1 MSATLVHGGLPEGVR
16 RIDLL
21 SLVEDLGKRGLGL
34 SSTATRVLRH
44 YVWRSRDDDY
54 RPGRICAVWDRV
66 CRTADDLD
74 LCSRAINDAEREL
87 EVKGLIARTTGGNG
101 ARSGLRSG
109 GLIRWAA
116 GINLAP
122 LIERYA
128 NLKAAWEAR
137 ELQQQAINTCKAE
150 IRRIRRLIRDAAEPD
165 LMARADAILP
175 DGRVAPIQ
183 RIEKLE
189 VIRAALEAVLADLAS
204 DPRAMKTSDRPEENS
219 RPNIQN
225 QDSSRSCSGRQA
237 EPTITPRLALK
248 LASDEFR
255 LIAGAH
261 GDPGWP
267 SLIEASRQLASWLG
281 IGQRTWGK
289 ACSLLGRE
297 RAALCVLV
305 IDRNARL
312 QSGHRYRA
320 KHAGKCLSGMVRRAT
335 SGGFNLDGLLRAFQR
350 NELAG
355 SVAVSEA
362 SPPEIDQGQ
371 SMASLTAQIV
381 AHIGT
386 SMGDAA

>member
-1 MSATLVHGGLPEGVR
+1 MSATRVHGGLPAGIR
-16 RIDLL
+16 RVDLL

-54 RPGRICAVWDRV
+54 RSGRICAVWDRV

-87 EVKGLIARTTGGNG
+87 EAKGLIARTTGGNG

-109 GLIRWAA
+109 GVIRWAA

-128 NLKAAWEAR
+128 DLKAAWEAR
-137 ELQQQAINTCKAE
+137 ELEHQAIDTCKAE
-150 IRRIRRLIRDAAEPD
+150 IRRMRRLIREAAEPEFI
-165 LMARADAILP
+165 ARADAILP

-189 VIRAALEAVLADLAS
+189 AIQAALEAVLADLAS

-225 QDSSRSCSGRQA
+225 QDSSRSCSERP
-237 EPTITPRLALK
+237 EPTITPRMALE

-255 LIAGAH
+255 LIASVH

-267 SLIEASRQLASWLG
+267 SLVEASRQSASWLG
-281 IGQRTWGK
+281 IGQRSWGK
-289 ACSLLGRE
+289 ACSMLGRE

-320 KHAGKCLSGMVRRAT
+320 NHAGKCLSGMVRRAT
-335 SGGFNLDGLLRAFQR
+335 NGGFNLDGLLRAFQR
-350 NELAG
+350 DELAG
-355 SVAVSEA
+355 SGVVSEP
-362 SPPEIDQGQ
+362 SLPEPDQGQ
-371 SMASLTAQIV
+371 SMASLTAQILSR
-381 AHIGT
+381 IGT
-386 SMGDAA
+386 AMGDAA

>member
-1 MSATLVHGGLPEGVR
+1 MSATLVHGGLPAGVR

-34 SSTATRVLRH
+34 SSTATRLLRH

-54 RPGRICAVWDRV
+54 RAGRICAVWERV

-87 EVKGLIARTTGGNG
+87 EAKGLIARTTGGNG

-109 GLIRWAA
+109 GVIRWAA

-128 NLKAAWEAR
+128 DLKAAWEAR
-137 ELQQQAINTCKAE
+137 ELEQQAVNTCKAE
-150 IRRIRRLIRDAAEPD
+150 IRRMRRLIRDAADPQK
-165 LMARADAILP
+165 MARADAILP

-189 VIRAALEAVLADLAS
+189 TIRAALEAVLADLAN
-204 DPRAMKTSDRPEENS
+204 DPRAMKTSDRSEENS

-225 QDSSRSCSGRQA
+225 HDSSRSCSERPA
-237 EPTITPRLALK
+237 EPTITPSLALE

-255 LIAGAH
+255 LIASGH

-267 SLIEASRQLASWLG
+267 GLIEASRQTASWLG

-289 ACSLLGRE
+289 ACAMLGRE

-320 KHAGKCLSGMVRRAT
+320 NHTGKCLSGMVRRA
-335 SGGFNLDGLLRAFQR
+335 SNGGFNLDGLLRAFQR
-350 NELAG
+350 DELAG
-355 SVAVSEA
+355 SGAISEA
-362 SPPEIDQGQ
+362 SPPETDQGQ
-371 SMASLTAQIV
+371 SMASLTSQILSR
-381 AHIGT
+381 IGT
-386 SMGDAA
+386 TMGDAA

>member
-1 MSATLVHGGLPEGVR
+1 MSAALVHGGLPAGIR
-16 RIDLL
+16 RVDLL

-54 RPGRICAVWDRV
+54 RAGRICAVWDRV

-87 EVKGLIARTTGGNG
+87 EAKGLIARTTGGNG

-109 GLIRWAA
+109 GVIRWAA

-122 LIERYA
+122 LIERYVH
-128 NLKAAWEAR
+128 LKDAWEAR
-137 ELQQQAINTCKAE
+137 ELEQQAIDTCKAE
-150 IRRIRRLIRDAAEPD
+150 IRRMRRLIRDAAEPE
-165 LMARADAILP
+165 LIARADAILP

-189 VIRAALEAVLADLAS
+189 TIRAALEAVLADLAS
-204 DPRAMKTSDRPEENS
+204 HPRAMKTSDRPEENS

-225 QDSSRSCSGRQA
+225 HDSSRSCSGRPS
-237 EPTITPRLALK
+237 EPTTTPRMALE
-248 LASDEFR
+248 LASEEFR
-255 LIAGAH
+255 LIASGH

-267 SLIEASRQLASWLG
+267 SLVEASRQTASWLG

-289 ACSLLGRE
+289 ACSSLGRE

-320 KHAGKCLSGMVRRAT
+320 NHAGKCLSGMVRRAT
-335 SGGFNLDGLLRAFQR
+335 SGGFNLDGLLRALQR
-350 NELAG
+350 DELAG
-355 SVAVSEA
+355 SGAISEA
-362 SPPEIDQGQ
+362 SPPEPDQGGG
-371 SMASLTAQIV
+371 MASLTAQILSR
-381 AHIGT
+381 IGT
-386 SMGDAA
+386 VMGDEA

>member
-1 MSATLVHGGLPEGVR
+1 MSATLVHGGLPEGIR

-54 RPGRICAVWDRV
+54 RAGRICAVWDRV

-87 EVKGLIARTTGGNG
+87 EAKGLIARTTGGNG

-109 GLIRWAA
+109 GVIRWAA

-128 NLKAAWEAR
+128 DLKAAWAAR
-137 ELQQQAINTCKAE
+137 ELEQQAIDTCKAE
-150 IRRIRRLIRDAAEPD
+150 IRRMRRLIRDAAEPQM
-165 LMARADAILP
+165 MARADAILP

-189 VIRAALEAVLADLAS
+189 AIRAALEGVLAGLAG
-204 DPRAMKTSDRPEENS
+204 DPRAMKTSDRPEESS

-225 QDSSRSCSGRQA
+225 QDSSRSCSEHPT
-237 EPTITPRLALK
+237 EPTITPRMALE

-255 LIAGAH
+255 LIASGH
-261 GDPGWP
+261 GDPGWL
-267 SLIEASRQLASWLG
+267 SLVEASRQTASWLG

-312 QSGHRYRA
+312 QSSHRYRA
-320 KHAGKCLSGMVRRAT
+320 RHAGKCLSGMVRRAT
-335 SGGFNLDGLLRAFQR
+335 SGGFNLEGLLRAFQR
-350 NELAG
+350 DEPARSG
-355 SVAVSEA
+355 AVSEP
-362 SPPEIDQGQ
+362 SLPEPDQGQ
-371 SMASLTAQIV
+371 SMASLTAQILLR
-381 AHIGT
+381 IGT
-386 SMGDAA
+386 YTGDAA